1 MRQAIQ
7 EEGKLANMKIKAEG
21 GQGGKR
27 GHSNMVHYAKTEEV
41 KRAAR
46 RQRREDGKK
55 SARAELVCIQAILSY
70 RI

>member
-1 MRQAIQ
+1 M
-7 EEGKLANMKIKAEG
+7 ANMKIKAEG
-21 GQGGKR
+21 GQGGNR

-70 RI
+70 RT